1 MRVSTAE
8 KREKD
13 ALKTSINQSEILRP
27 TLTIHSLLEL
37 NKKAKKKSSSMP
49 LRRGKWTQEEEDY
62 ANRLIKEFKAGLLPL
77 DDGTTLRNFL
87 SKVSL

>member
-8 KREKD
+8 KRDED
-13 ALKTSINQSEILRP
+13 TLKTSINQSEILRP
-27 TLTIHSLLEL
+27 TLTHSPLEL
-37 NKKAKKKSSSMP
+37 SKKAKNKSSSMP